1 MEIQLK
7 ELIDQIKQDGA
18 MAAEAE
24 AKAILDAAKAQAE
37 SLLAD
42 AKAKADKLM
51 ADAKAENERMVRSSE
66 DAIRQAG
73 RNLLISF
80 RESVTRELR
89 AVVGEAVAKAESAE
103 ALSSLILRVVEA
115 WASRPEV
122 EELTVILNE
131 KDAAAVESAA
141 FSALK
146 ARLEGEVVLKASDD
160 FDGGFRIAING
171 DGAYYDYSAEA
182 VTDMLAQYL
191 SPKVAALLKEAK

>member
-141 FSALK
+141 LSALK

-160 FDGGFRIAING
+160 FDGGFRIAMNG

>member
-141 FSALK
+141 LSALK

>member
-141 FSALK
+141 LSALK
-146 ARLEGEVVLKASDD
+146 TRLEGEVVLKASDD
-160 FDGGFRIAING
+160 FDGGFRIAVGG